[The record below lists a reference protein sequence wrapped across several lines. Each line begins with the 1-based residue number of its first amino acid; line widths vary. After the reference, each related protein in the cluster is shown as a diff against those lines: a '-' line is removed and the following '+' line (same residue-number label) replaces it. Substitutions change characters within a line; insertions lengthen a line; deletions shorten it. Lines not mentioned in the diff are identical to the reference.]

1 MSRHARENDRGNQ
14 RCRPGRGV
22 CCLLETAEGPPSS
35 IDVVVEP
42 TGGEPGGGPTIAD
55 R

>member
-1 MSRHARENDRGNQ
+1 MPAKTTGATRGAVLV
-14 RCRPGRGV
+14 GV

-42 TGGEPGGGPTIAD
+42 MGGEPGGGPTIAD
-55 R
+55 G